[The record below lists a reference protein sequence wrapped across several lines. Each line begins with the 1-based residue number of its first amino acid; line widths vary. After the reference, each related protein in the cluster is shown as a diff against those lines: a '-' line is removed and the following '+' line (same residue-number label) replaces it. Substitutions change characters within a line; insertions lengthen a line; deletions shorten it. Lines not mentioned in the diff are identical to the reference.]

1 MIDILAHRANVDR
14 PDPAAENTLAATRRA
29 LELGFGLE
37 TDLRKDAQ
45 NRFYIAHDLQPWSPQ
60 NDFVQFAR
68 LFREYS
74 DRTIAMNVK
83 ELGYEAEL
91 IKLQHDGYLGN
102 RSFYFDFE
110 LLEPRTP
117 GQAQRRMRQ
126 LPGGSHAA
134 MAARLSDR
142 GEPLEQCLSIPAAVV
157 WADEFDSPWL
167 TPEHVQAVHQAGR
180 LFYVI
185 SPELH
190 GFDDATRLRR
200 WQQFKAWGI
209 DGLCTDYALSA
220 REFFSNPP
228 QK

>member
-45 NRFYIAHDLQPWSPQ
+45 NRFYIAHDLQPWSPK
-60 NDFVQFAR
+60 NDFAQFTK
-68 LFREYS
+68 LFREFS

-91 IKLQHDGYLGN
+91 IELQHDGYLGN

-110 LLEPRTP
+110 LLEPKTP
-117 GQAQRRMRQ
+117 GQAQRKMRG
-126 LPGGSHAA
+126 LPGGGHAA
-134 MAARLSDR
+134 MASRLSDR
-142 GEPLEQCLSIPAAVV
+142 GETLEQCLSIPAAVV
-157 WADEFDSPWL
+157 WADEFDSLWL
-167 TPEHVQAVHQAGR
+167 TEEHVKAVRKAGR
-180 LFYVI
+180 LFYAI

-190 GFDDATRLRR
+190 GFDDPTRLRR
-200 WQQFKAWGI
+200 WRQFKQWGI

-220 REFFSNPP
+220 REFFLA
-228 QK
+228 